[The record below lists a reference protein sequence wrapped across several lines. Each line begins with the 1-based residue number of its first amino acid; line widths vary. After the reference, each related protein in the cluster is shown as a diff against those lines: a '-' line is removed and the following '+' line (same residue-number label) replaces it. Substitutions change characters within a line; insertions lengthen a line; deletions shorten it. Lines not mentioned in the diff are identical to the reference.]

1 MIEQMITV
9 RTSRFKKAY
18 KKLDEQSQK
27 AINQALIL
35 LVDDLAHPSLRV
47 KKMKGYHNPD
57 LWELSANRDLRITFE
72 FIKPNTLILR
82 NCDHHDATLNKP

>member
-1 MIEQMITV
+1 MVIE
-9 RTSRFKKAY
+9 RTNRFKKAY
-18 KKLDEQSQK
+18 KKLDKQSQK
-27 AINQALIL
+27 VINQALIL

-57 LWELSANRDLRITFE
+57 LWELSANMDLRITFE

-82 NCDHHDATLNKP
+82 NCGHHAATLKNP